1 MAFTKRPTD
10 DSDSVHSY
18 IHMINL
24 IEIFLIIGG
33 IATLILLFIIKPDF
47 SESQKEKSKLIGV
60 TYMTM
65 NNDFYEIVNEQISH
79 RIEAQGDRVVLR
91 DPAMD
96 ASRQQTQIEEMLEMG
111 IDALVLTP
119 VNAASLTD
127 TLRKA
132 KNLGIKIVVVDTELE
147 DPLIADATIISDNYG
162 AGQIIG
168 NYHLMN
174 HPNGSKVVV
183 MTHEEA
189 ISGRERVKGFIDT
202 IKKDEKTEIVGELPC
217 EGQYDLAMLNLGK
230 FIESGKEFDGV
241 FCLNDFSASGAASA
255 LEENDML
262 GIVELYGVDASPSAK
277 RLISEGKMTASA
289 AQFPTRLGTKAADA
303 LYDLLEKNPTERHV
317 IVPIQLVT
325 SRNIS
330 IFTKDR
336 WQ

>member
-24 IEIFLIIGG
+24 MEMLLVICSIG
-33 IATLILLFIIKPDF
+33 TLILLFVIKPDF
-47 SESQKEKSKLIGV
+47 SVSQKEKSRLIGV

-65 NNDFYEIVNEQISH
+65 NNEFYEIVNEQISH
-79 RIEAQGDRVVLR
+79 RIEAQGDRVILR

-96 ASRQQTQIEEMLEMG
+96 PLRQQTQIEDMLEMG

-127 TLRKA
+127 TLGKA
-132 KNLGIKIVVVDTELE
+132 KKQGVKIIVVDTELE

-174 HPNGSKVVV
+174 HPDGSKVVV

-202 IKKDEKTEIVGELPC
+202 IKTNKKTEIVEELPC
-217 EGQYDLAMLNLGK
+217 EGQYDLAMLSLEK
-230 FIESGKEFDGV
+230 FIKSGEKFDGV

-262 GIVELYGVDASPSAK
+262 GAIELYGVDASPSAK

-289 AQFPTRLGTKAADA
+289 AQFPTKLGAKAADA
-303 LYDLLEKNPTERHV
+303 LYDLLEENPTEKRV

-325 SRNIS
+325 SRNVS
-330 IFTKDR
+330 IFTIDR